1 MSSGQFMRLRP
12 DSDLLGVHWKIAK
25 LKNDPFEKISARS
38 VIFSRVQIQSIRNGT
53 RFIALPFIK
62 LKSNV
67 GGERKSRWKIATFDV
82 IFYQKTL

>member
-12 DSDLLGVHWKIAK
+12 DSDLLGVHWKIAWK
-25 LKNDPFEKISARS
+25 TIRS
-38 VIFSRVQIQSIRNGT
+38 KKFQPVRWFFSRVQIQSIRNGT

-67 GGERKSRWKIATFDV
+67 SGERKSRWKIATFDV